1 MKFYLTVDIPDEA
14 IAQASLNIEMPEGEL
29 IDKISNTCYLG
40 MDCIN
45 AMLVRQYEL
54 QAGDWYVSSIV
65 GDDETIHAD
74 QEDL

>member
-1 MKFYLTVDIPDEA
+1 
-14 IAQASLNIEMPEGEL
+14 
-29 IDKISNTCYLG
+29 

-74 QEDL
+74 